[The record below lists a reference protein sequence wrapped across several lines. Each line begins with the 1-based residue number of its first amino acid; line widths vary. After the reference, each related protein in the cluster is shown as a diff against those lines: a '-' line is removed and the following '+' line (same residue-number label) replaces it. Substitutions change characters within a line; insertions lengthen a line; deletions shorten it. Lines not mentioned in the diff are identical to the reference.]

1 MPEKKVEIGTPKKGE
16 AKQEK
21 KSEKEEPILKDDQK
35 VQEKPGLEK
44 PQIP

>member
-21 KSEKEEPILKDDQK
+21 ESEKEEPILKDDLK
-35 VQEKPGLEK
+35 VQKQPELEK